1 MSTADT
7 PYANE
12 VQIVRNAIERLRHEQ
27 NHSLIHEMEEEWK
40 AASTGLEFYGITSSM
55 FEHFL
60 ATRDLSPETRTALH
74 AGVRAVRVIF
84 GSEEPRS

>member
-1 MSTADT
+1 MAET

-27 NHSLIHEMEEEWK
+27 DPSLINEMEEEWK
-40 AASTGLEFYGITSSM
+40 AASTGLEFYGITSSV
-55 FEHFL
+55 FKHFL
-60 ATRDLSPETRTALH
+60 ATRVLSPETRAALH
-74 AGVRAVRVIF
+74 AGVRAIRVIF